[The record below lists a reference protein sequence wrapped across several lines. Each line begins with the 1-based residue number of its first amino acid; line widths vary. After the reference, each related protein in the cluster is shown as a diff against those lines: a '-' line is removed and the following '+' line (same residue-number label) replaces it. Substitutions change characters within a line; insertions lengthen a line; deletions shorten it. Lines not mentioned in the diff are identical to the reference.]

1 MIDLHT
7 HTFFSDGTMCPSELV
22 QRAEDKGLEG
32 IALTDHAD
40 PSNLDHIVERLL
52 VAVTELN
59 RHHRIRALAG
69 VELTHV
75 PPVLIATLTR
85 RARELGAHIVVVHG
99 ETIVEPVP
107 VGTNQAA
114 IEARVDVLAHPGLL
128 TPEQALKAAENGVL
142 LELSARAGHCLG
154 NGRVAALARQARAAV
169 VVNSDA
175 HASRD
180 LIDERM
186 ARKVGLGAGLDETEL
201 AVAFANAERFLRRAS
216 QTDTGRDGRSTA
228 VPSEPR
234 RKV

>member
-22 QRAEDKGLEG
+22 QRAEDKGLQG
-32 IALTDHAD
+32 VALTDHAD
-40 PSNLDHIVERLL
+40 PSNLEMVVERLRA
-52 VAVTELN
+52 AVEELN
-59 RHHRIRALAG
+59 RHHRIRSLAG

-75 PPVLIATLTR
+75 PPPLIGPLAL
-85 RARELGAHIVVVHG
+85 RARALGAHLVVVHG

-107 VGTNQAA
+107 AGTNQAA

-128 TPEQALKAAENGVL
+128 TPEQARAAAENGVL

-154 NGRVAALARQARAAV
+154 NGLVAALARRAGAGV
-169 VVNSDA
+169 VVDSDA

-186 ARKVGLGAGLDETEL
+186 ARKVGLGAGLDEAEL
-201 AVAFANAERFLRRAS
+201 AVALANAERVLRRAI
-216 QTDTGRDGRSTA
+216 QTDTERDARSPA

-234 RKV
+234 RNP